1 MTKIY
6 YFSGTGNS
14 LWSAKK
20 IAQILGDSGEECQL
34 FNIGAMYA
42 KEQLKQPQNGELI
55 IQADAVVLVYPSYAF
70 GLPLVVRDF
79 VKKAEFKAN
88 NANGLYLASFVTYG
102 STPLGTQGIMR
113 RILKKKK
120 IDNMF
125 FGKIP
130 AVENYL
136 AMFGAPDKQTIE
148 KRSEMQRKA
157 TEQAARSVIERK
169 TNRVS
174 TFCPFS
180 TFVVWLFYFGIK
192 IFYKYYRVSD
202 NCSGCAVCEK
212 VCPVSAITM
221 KNSHPQ
227 FSSKCQNCQGC
238 VNICPSRAIQFGRVK
253 FGTPGYCHPEIRI
266 GELGAR

>member
-20 IAQILGDSGEECQL
+20 IAQVIGDSGEECRL
-34 FNIGAMYA
+34 FNIGAVNA
-42 KEQLKQPQNGELI
+42 ESKEELI
-55 IQADAVVLVYPSYAF
+55 VEADAVVLVYPSYAF

-79 VKKAEFKAN
+79 VKKAEFKTN
-88 NANGLYLASFVTYG
+88 NANGLYLASLVTYG

-120 IDNMF
+120 IDKMF

-157 TEQAARSVIERK
+157 TERAARFVVEQK
-169 TNRVS
+169 TNSVS

-180 TFVVWLFYFGIK
+180 AFVVRLFYLGIK
-192 IFYKYYRVSD
+192 IFYKYYRVNDVS
-202 NCSGCAVCEK
+202 CTGCAVCEK
-212 VCPVSAITM
+212 VCSVSAITM
-221 KNSHPQ
+221 KNGHPQ

-253 FGTPGYCHPEIRI
+253 FDTSGYCHPEIEV
-266 GELGAR
+266 GELGRG

>member
-20 IAQILGDSGEECQL
+20 IAQLIGDSGEECQL
-34 FNIGAMYA
+34 FNIGAIYA
-42 KEQLKQPQNGELI
+42 EVQQQNDELI

-70 GLPLVVRDF
+70 GLPLIVRDF
-79 VKKAEFKAN
+79 VKKAEFKTN
-88 NANGLYLASFVTYG
+88 NANGLYIASFVTYG

-120 IDNMF
+120 IDKMF

-157 TEQAARSVIERK
+157 TEEAAHSVVKRE
-169 TNRVS
+169 TNRIS

-202 NCSGCAVCEK
+202 NCSGCAICEK
-212 VCPVSAITM
+212 VCPVSAIKM
-221 KNSHPQ
+221 ENSRPQ

-238 VNICPSRAIQFGRVK
+238 VDICPSRAIQFGRVK
-253 FGTPGYCHPEIRI
+253 FGTPGYCHPEIGI
-266 GELGAR
+266 GELGRG